1 MNFGMQFFNRTFAC
15 TIVFFAVDLRD
26 KFGRPLQ
33 CNVHPRERCVL
44 GTPEYLPHRLDCPR
58 LHM

>member
-1 MNFGMQFFNRTFAC
+1 MYA
-15 TIVFFAVDLRD
+15 FFAVDLRD

-33 CNVHPRERCVL
+33 RNVHPRERSVL